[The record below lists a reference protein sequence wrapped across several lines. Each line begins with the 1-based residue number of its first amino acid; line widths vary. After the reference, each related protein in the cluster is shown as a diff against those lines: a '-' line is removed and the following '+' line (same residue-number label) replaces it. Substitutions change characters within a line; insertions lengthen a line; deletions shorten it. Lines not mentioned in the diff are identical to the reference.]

1 MKKHIIALMNEGITL
16 DQIQSEVEKIFNE
29 EYKKREAEQERA
41 KRYAAMNA
49 ALNRASAAVVD
60 FINGYVGEEV
70 LTVKECRSAL
80 RDTAVKVKME
90 NTVTQPADEDEDIDI
105 DVDVDEQKLVDFL
118 ISMGLI
124 QPK

>member
-1 MKKHIIALMNEGITL
+1 MRKHIIALMNEGIPL
-16 DQIQSEVEKIFNE
+16 EEIHVEVEKIFNE

-41 KRYAAMNA
+41 KRQSEMNA
-49 ALNRASAAVVD
+49 ALDRASSAVVD

-80 RDTAVKVKME
+80 RDTAVKVKMMTKCAE
-90 NTVTQPADEDEDIDI
+90 KITVKVDEDED
-105 DVDVDEQKLVDFL
+105 EEKLVDFL
-118 ISMGLI
+118 VSMGLI